1 MRPIKSTNEHSN
13 GVHTESSPWGRH
25 GDDEVDCLPASK
37 TAAFDLKWVLFLQQR
52 HIDANCSTLI
62 VELVARRPNVRI
74 AHLQSL
80 FDLWR
85 QIFMLTM
92 ILWTD
97 WIGGQDRSQVAE
109 SSFSVLHIELSIWH
123 IRFESPPLLEGFM
136 ICENCPVAFM
146 RDICWITDP

>member
-1 MRPIKSTNEHSN
+1 
-13 GVHTESSPWGRH
+13 
-25 GDDEVDCLPASK
+25 
-37 TAAFDLKWVLFLQQR
+37 
-52 HIDANCSTLI
+52 
-62 VELVARRPNVRI
+62 VRI

-123 IRFESPPLLEGFM
+123 IRFESPLSL
-136 ICENCPVAFM
+136 
-146 RDICWITDP
+146 RDS